1 MPAFNPLLKIDS
13 KSVVEKLQRRIRQL
27 VDSKSAIGIIIGLS
41 GGIDSAV
48 LATLAVGAVGPERV
62 ETYYLYDR
70 DSGKQSRIRARL
82 MADWLNVELKL
93 HDIEPHMRRNR
104 VYSPAIMRLMG
115 LSGFLNRHLNTRF
128 HRFFHGELPFISTL
142 HKGNRDG
149 NKVKKFLYDHTVRHI
164 EESFNAR
171 HIYRRRFLEQKAGEK
186 NHLVVGA
193 ANHSECMVGWFVK
206 DGIDDMPFSPI
217 SNLYKTQVRQ
227 LAGFLDLPL
236 PILNQKS
243 SPDMLK
249 GVTDECAMG
258 ISYAELDIIL
268 HGIEQGLADEQIINA
283 GVTKNQISHVRRM
296 NELSS
301 WKRTAETENND

>member
-1 MPAFNPLLKIDS
+1 MTAFSSLLKIDT
-13 KSVVEKLQRRIRQL
+13 KSAAERLQECIREL
-27 VDSKSAIGIIIGLS
+27 VDTNSASGVILGLS
-41 GGIDSAV
+41 GGVDSAV

-62 ETYYLYDR
+62 DTYYLYDR
-70 DSGKQSRIRARL
+70 DSGKQSHIRARL
-82 MADWLNVELKL
+82 MADWLNVGLKL

-128 HRFFHGELPFISTL
+128 HRFFHDELPFISTL
-142 HKGNRDG
+142 HKGNCDG
-149 NKVKKFLYDHTVRHI
+149 NKVKKFLYDHTIRHI
-164 EESFNAR
+164 EQSFNAR
-171 HIYRRRFLEQKAGEK
+171 HIYRRRFLEQKAEGE
-186 NHLVVGA
+186 NHLILGA
-193 ANHSECMVGWFVK
+193 ANRSECMVGWFVK
-206 DGIDDMPFSPI
+206 DGIDDMPLSPI
-217 SNLYKTQVRQ
+217 SGLYKTQVHQ

-258 ISYAELDIIL
+258 INYADLDIVL
-268 HGIEQGLADEQIINA
+268 HGIDHDMSDDEIINF
-283 GVTKNQISHVRRM
+283 GVTLPQICHVRRM